1 MQFKATDKMC
11 DLMCNRRAA
20 EIGSSLQD
28 EQILQ
33 LMNRF
38 GITLGVGEKTI
49 QTVCD
54 EHQVDCNTVLT
65 IVNYAIYKELPSHIN
80 IDIPTLHRYLENA
93 HTYFLTF
100 QLPRIRQ
107 ELLEAINLANN
118 SSKVPLMIIRFFDE
132 YVQEIKSHI
141 EHEAEHS
148 YEQHARDDEHIANKA
163 HELKSL
169 IIKYY
174 PSNYSMTLHHP
185 LEQEQMRLLYAALHD
200 LRHFENE
207 LSLHCSIEDNLMLP
221 ALRKEENRRR
231 KSNQTIEMD
240 TSEVALSNREIEVI
254 KYVAQGKSNK
264 EIADAMCLSTHTVI
278 SHRKNIAKKLNIHST
293 AGLTIYAV
301 VNGIVEV

>member
-1 MQFKATDKMC
+1 M
-11 DLMCNRRAA
+11 
-20 EIGSSLQD
+20 
-28 EQILQ
+28 
-33 LMNRF
+33 
-38 GITLGVGEKTI
+38 
-49 QTVCD
+49 
-54 EHQVDCNTVLT
+54 
-65 IVNYAIYKELPSHIN
+65 HID

-93 HTYFLTF
+93 HTYFLNF

-107 ELLEAINLANN
+107 VLLEAINLANDN
-118 SSKVPLMIIRFFDE
+118 IRIPLMIIRFFDE

-174 PSNYSMTLHHP
+174 PSSFSIDNP
-185 LEQEQMRLLYAALHD
+185 LPQEREQMRLLYAALHD

-221 ALRKEENRRR
+221 ALRQEQDKQ
-231 KSNQTIEMD
+231 KADKQPSTFD
-240 TSEVALSNREIEVI
+240 TTDVVLSNRELEVI
-254 KYVAQGKSNK
+254 KHVALGKSNK
-264 EIADAMCLSTHTVI
+264 EIADAMYISTHTVM
-278 SHRKNIAKKLNIHST
+278 SHRKNIARKLNIHST